1 VVKSRCEE
9 NALKNFLRILGYIL
23 SGLVIIILAGPLLIP
38 ISPPEGVVPVEQ
50 LADPDSLFTDIFSLN
65 FHYKTQGSG
74 DTTLILLHGF
84 GASLYSWR
92 EVMPALAEQYTV
104 IAYDR
109 PAFGLTERPTEW
121 EGENPYSRSA
131 SISQL
136 GELLTAWSVQGKPIL
151 VGNSAGGTVAL
162 EYTLEH
168 PDQVAALILV
178 SPAVGGGGGPYS
190 KYRWLL
196 NTPQMQ
202 RIGPLLVREIQ
213 KTGLQ
218 IIDQAWHDPTKQPED
233 TVPLYTKPL
242 KAEHWDFAL
251 WQYSTSSQPSDLPER
266 LDQLDLPVLVITGDD
281 DRIVPTQTT
290 IETAG
295 KIPGAQLVVLPEC
308 GHVPQEECPQAFLSA
323 VEVFISQLDQ

>member
-1 VVKSRCEE
+1 
-9 NALKNFLRILGYIL
+9 
-23 SGLVIIILAGPLLIP
+23 
-38 ISPPEGVVPVEQ
+38 
-50 LADPDSLFTDIFSLN
+50 
-65 FHYKTQGSG
+65 
-74 DTTLILLHGF
+74 
-84 GASLYSWR
+84 
-92 EVMPALAEQYTV
+92 
-104 IAYDR
+104 
-109 PAFGLTERPTEW
+109 
-121 EGENPYSRSA
+121 
-131 SISQL
+131 
-136 GELLTAWSVQGKPIL
+136 
-151 VGNSAGGTVAL
+151 
-162 EYTLEH
+162 
-168 PDQVAALILV
+168 
-178 SPAVGGGGGPYS
+178 
-190 KYRWLL
+190 
-196 NTPQMQ
+196 MQ